1 MAIHHAKPGELVDL
15 NKWPADVEAE
25 QSHTLINTD
34 SVQLSRIVLEKGKT
48 LPEHTIDSPVIIQCI
63 SGLLELRTTRAT
75 QSIGPGQLVHL
86 RADDPHSIAGLDD
99 SIVLL
104 TILQG

>member
-1 MAIHHAKPGELVDL
+1 
-15 NKWPADVEAE
+15 
-25 QSHTLINTD
+25 LITSD
-34 SVQLSRIVLEKGKT
+34 AVQLSRIVLTKGKE
-48 LPEHTIDSPVIIQCI
+48 LPEHTIDYPVIIQCI
-63 SGLLELRTTRAT
+63 KGLIELRTTRAT

-86 RADDPHSIAGLDD
+86 IADDPHSIAGLDD